1 MFESTFKNFSINF
14 NALNERNT
22 VSSGDILTGNI
33 TFKLTKET
41 KISAITMKLIGKAHV
56 HWSTSGGG
64 GRKRRRHRRHF
75 SAKLEFFDLKSVIL
89 KEDGALGGTTKLLPG
104 THVYPFTCQIPH
116 GNFPTSFHGVHGK
129 IDYVITVGISRPW
142 HLSKDFLTELNFVNH
157 INTNQPE
164 LWAPLSGHNSTT
176 LCCLWCA
183 SGPIEFTATV
193 EKKAFT
199 PGETVKVIC
208 DISNAST
215 RTATP
220 KVKLL
225 QKQSFFTHSGSRN
238 IVDKTLTSQTGEPI
252 STTSSDVHT
261 EILIPIPPSAPLT
274 ISNCS
279 ILRVD
284 YTIEASLCLSAAA
297 DVTVIFPIILYSIP
311 THNLL
316 PQL

>member
-1 MFESTFKNFSINF
+1 MRTPLRTNFSINF

-75 SAKLEFFDLKSVIL
+75 SERHGNSASNLLVGLLNFCLELI
-89 KEDGALGGTTKLLPG
+89 
-104 THVYPFTCQIPH
+104 
-116 GNFPTSFHGVHGK
+116 NFPTSFHGVHGK

-164 LWAPLSGHNSTT
+164 LWVSDHCINDKLILLGDSRPKSANIYN
-176 LCCLWCA
+176 CC
-183 SGPIEFTATV
+183 
-193 EKKAFT
+193 
-199 PGETVKVIC
+199 ETVKVIC

-284 YTIEASLCLSAAA
+284 YTIEVGITGCTGLTLAEMTTDAKQNWMEYNNMNMG
-297 DVTVIFPIILYSIP
+297 I
-311 THNLL
+311 
-316 PQL
+316 